1 MVQLQTFPEEMKVLT
16 SLKGVYKDTPD
27 RMDARKHNQAIK
39 RRSSLYRLDP
49 FLDSESLMRVGER
62 IRRAKFSIEFK
73 QK

>member
-39 RRSSLYRLDP
+39 RIHPNDLWLEIFNHDG
-49 FLDSESLMRVGER
+49 LHLLGATL
-62 IRRAKFSIEFK
+62 II
-73 QK
+73 